1 MAQTTRVLIVDDLDG
16 NELPEGKGQTVTFA
30 LDGAHFEIDLSK
42 DNADK
47 LRADFKRYVDAA
59 RKVSRGRGS
68 VPSPRKSREDSS
80 AIREWAKKNGHDVS
94 ERGRIP
100 SAVIE
105 AYEAAN

>member
-16 NELPEGKGQTVTFA
+16 NELPEGQGQTVTFA
-30 LDGAHFEIDLSK
+30 LDGTGYEIDLSK
-42 DNADK
+42 KNADK

-59 RKVSRGRGS
+59 RKVSRRGS
-68 VPSPRKSREDSS
+68 VPGPRKSREDSS
-80 AIREWAKKNGHDVS
+80 AIREWAKKNGHEVS

-100 SAVIE
+100 TAVIQ